1 MSAVL
6 DAIAGGRGLV
16 VAGLVAS
23 LPGTTFRAARS
34 AYTSVAGGHFAE
46 KVLNWGRMTYSIS
59 DRGGVPPSVS
69 LTVRVAD
76 EDRTLARIYEGARR
90 DEIRGSAATVY
101 LMTPSVA
108 YNTEAVFVGVVSK
121 LSFPAPFEAEF
132 TLRTN
137 DDQMQRLSPV
147 GGWIPNRVTWPRA
160 KAEFFDSVS
169 PILAGTHDASYTQ
182 SGPGLVKCHLV
193 DTVHGVYL
201 VCAGRAKSITR
212 VYVARAQTSAS
223 NYTDSYSTVGGRE
236 YTIITFTSS
245 APTESQEVT
254 CDAEGYESVGDG
266 SGSVV
271 TNPASQWAMRLS
283 NFVLADYSSGSW
295 LSTHALID
303 STYLSAAE
311 SYFTSLGAR
320 ASTSEDQKRTGNDVT
335 AAYCKSF
342 QMRSFW
348 TRGGKIAMRYENI
361 FSAPYGGYRLRWY
374 RDELGAFNLVEDD
387 YQVMSRIA
395 VRSTRSASQDA
406 YLASIEFVDA
416 SVSSETQDSLDLEMG
431 EAV

>member
-6 DAIAGGRGLV
+6 DAIAGGRGLI

-23 LPGTTFRAARS
+23 LPGTTLRIAS
-34 AYTSVAGGHFAE
+34 APYTSTAGGHFQG
-46 KVLNWGRMTYSIS
+46 KVLNWGSLTYTAS
-59 DRGGVPPSVS
+59 DRSGSPPSVQ

-76 EDRTLARIYEGARR
+76 HDRSIARIYEGLRR
-90 DEIRGSAATVY
+90 DEIRGSAVSVY
-101 LMTPSVA
+101 LMTPTVA
-108 YNTEAVFVGVVSK
+108 YNTEAVFVGVISK
-121 LSFPAPFEAEF
+121 LSFSGPFGAEF

-137 DDQMQRLSPV
+137 DDQMQRLSPS
-147 GGWIPNRVTWPRA
+147 GGPTRASWPRA
-160 KAEFFDSVS
+160 KAEVFDKAT

-193 DTVHGVYL
+193 DTVSSVYL
-201 VCAGRAKSITR
+201 VCGRRAKSITR
-212 VYVARAQTSAS
+212 VYVDAAQTSS
-223 NYTDSYSTVGGRE
+223 TNYTASYITVGGRE

-283 NFVLADYSSGSW
+283 NFVLANYSSGSW

-303 STYLSAAE
+303 STYLAE
-311 SYFTSLGAR
+311 AEAYFTLLGAR
-320 ASTSEDQKRTGNDVT
+320 ASTNEDQKRTGNDVT

-374 RDELGAFNLVEDD
+374 RDELGVFSMVEDD
-387 YQVMSRIA
+387 YQVLNRLA
-395 VRSTRSASQDA
+395 LKSTRSASQDS
-406 YLASIEFVDA
+406 YLAAIEFVDA
-416 SVSSETQDSLDLEMG
+416 SVTSEIQDALDLEMS